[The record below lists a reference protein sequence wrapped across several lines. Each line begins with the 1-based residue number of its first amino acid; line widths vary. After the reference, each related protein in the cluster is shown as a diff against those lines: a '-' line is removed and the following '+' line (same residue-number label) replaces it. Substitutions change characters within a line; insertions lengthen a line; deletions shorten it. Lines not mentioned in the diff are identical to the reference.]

1 LEAPTRREPRRG
13 ITDCHNQSGHD
24 GALNLSRAA
33 GRINVERALMD
44 PLVPAEVDLRNFTY
58 MPLDVVRLRD
68 SDLAGVEDAE
78 VFRAAVMAWCA
89 AWHQVPAASLPD
101 DDAILAR
108 LTGYGRDL
116 ATWRR
121 VREGGALRGFVRCS
135 DGRLYHR
142 VVAEKALEA
151 WEKKARQSERTK
163 RATDAAAERA
173 RIRRESVTD
182 SVEPSVTDS
191 KGEERRGTEPKG
203 TSSNENDRDS
213 SASLGARASPR
224 ADRGTRLPADWEP
237 SNEERDFALALG
249 IDPGREAATFRD
261 YWHGKPGAAGRKSN
275 WTATWRNWVRR
286 TSERRTTH
294 GTGSRERNGF
304 IVHAEQL
311 AREDADRAAGRSVVD
326 FLDAED
332 RG

>member
-1 LEAPTRREPRRG
+1 
-13 ITDCHNQSGHD
+13 
-24 GALNLSRAA
+24 
-33 GRINVERALMD
+33 MD
-44 PLVPAEVDLRNFTY
+44 PLVPAEVDLRNFHY

-78 VFRAAVMAWCA
+78 VFRAAVLAWCA

-116 ATWRR
+116 ATWKR

-182 SVEPSVTDS
+182 SVEASVTDS
-191 KGEERRGTEPKG
+191 KGEERRGDESKG
-203 TSSNENDRDS
+203 TSTNGNDRDS
-213 SASLGARASPR
+213 SGSLGARASPR
-224 ADRGTRLPADWEP
+224 ADRGARLPDDWSP
-237 SNEERDFALALG
+237 SEEDRAFARSLG
-249 IDPGREAATFRD
+249 VAVDREAASFRD
-261 YWHGKPGAAGRKSN
+261 YWHAKPGADGRKTN
-275 WTATWRNWVRR
+275 WSATWRNWVRR
-286 TSERRTTH
+286 SSERKQGN
-294 GTGSRERNGF
+294 GTGSRTERNGF
-304 IVHAEQL
+304 IVHAERL

>member
-1 LEAPTRREPRRG
+1 
-13 ITDCHNQSGHD
+13 
-24 GALNLSRAA
+24 
-33 GRINVERALMD
+33 MD
-44 PLVPAEVDLRNFTY
+44 PLVPAEVDLRNFHY

-78 VFRAAVMAWCA
+78 VFRAAVLAWCA

-116 ATWRR
+116 ATWKR

-182 SVEPSVTDS
+182 SVEASVTDS
-191 KGEERRGTEPKG
+191 KGEERRGDESKG
-203 TSSNENDRDS
+203 TSTNGNDRDS
-213 SASLGARASPR
+213 SGSLGARASPR
-224 ADRGTRLPADWEP
+224 ADRGARLPDDWSP
-237 SNEERDFALALG
+237 SEEDRAFARSLG
-249 IDPGREAATFRD
+249 VAVDREAASFRD
-261 YWHGKPGAAGRKSN
+261 YWHSKPGADGRKVN
-275 WTATWRNWVRR
+275 WSATWRNWVRR
-286 TSERRTTH
+286 SSERKQGN
-294 GTGSRERNGF
+294 GTGSRTERNGF
-304 IVHAEQL
+304 IVHAERL
-311 AREDADRAAGRSVVD
+311 AREDTDRAAGRSVVD

>member
-1 LEAPTRREPRRG
+1 
-13 ITDCHNQSGHD
+13 
-24 GALNLSRAA
+24 
-33 GRINVERALMD
+33 MD
-44 PLVPAEVDLRNFTY
+44 PLVPAEVDLRNFHY

-78 VFRAAVMAWCA
+78 VFRAAVLAWCA

-116 ATWRR
+116 ATWKR

-182 SVEPSVTDS
+182 SVEASVTDS
-191 KGEERRGTEPKG
+191 KGEERRGDESKG
-203 TSSNENDRDS
+203 SSTNGNDRDS
-213 SASLGARASPR
+213 SGSLGARASPR
-224 ADRGTRLPADWEP
+224 ADRGTRLPDDWLP
-237 SNEERDFALALG
+237 SEEDRAFAGALG
-249 IDPGREAATFRD
+249 VAVEREAASFRD
-261 YWHGKPGAAGRKSN
+261 YWHSKPGADGRKVN
-275 WTATWRNWVRR
+275 WSATWRNWVRR
-286 TSERRTTH
+286 TSERRTTN
-294 GTGSRERNGF
+294 GTGSRTGNGF
-304 IVHAEQL
+304 LAV
-311 AREDADRAAGRSVVD
+311 ARELAAEGRDRDAGLAAFDPPERPGR
-326 FLDAED
+326 
-332 RG
+332 G

>member
-1 LEAPTRREPRRG
+1 
-13 ITDCHNQSGHD
+13 
-24 GALNLSRAA
+24 
-33 GRINVERALMD
+33 MD
-44 PLVPAEVDLRNFTY
+44 PLVPAEVDLRNFHY

-78 VFRAAVMAWCA
+78 VFRAAVLAWCA

-116 ATWRR
+116 ATWKR

-182 SVEPSVTDS
+182 SVEASVTDS
-191 KGEERRGTEPKG
+191 KGEERRGDESKG
-203 TSSNENDRDS
+203 SSTNGNDRDS
-213 SASLGARASPR
+213 SGSLGARASPR
-224 ADRGTRLPADWEP
+224 ADRGTRLPDDWLP
-237 SNEERDFALALG
+237 SEEDRAFAGALG
-249 IDPGREAATFRD
+249 VAVEREAASFRD
-261 YWHGKPGAAGRKSN
+261 YWHSKPGADGRKVN
-275 WTATWRNWVRR
+275 WSATWRNWVRR
-286 TSERRTTH
+286 SSERRTTN
-294 GTGSRERNGF
+294 GTGSRTERNGF
-304 IVHAEQL
+304 IVHAERL

-332 RG
+332 RC